1 MIHTV
6 LIDDEPNNIET
17 LTHLIEKHCPD
28 ISIVGSALDVAQ
40 GYDLI
45 CSVNPDL
52 VFLDIQM
59 PVENGFDLLT
69 RFDHYD
75 FEIIFVTAFD
85 QYAIQAIK
93 FSAIDYLLKPLQ
105 PAELTTSVS
114 RVREKIKLKKDNLL
128 LTNFLE
134 HIRNKDNKHIH
145 KLALTTTKETLFV
158 SPDKI
163 IRCEASNAYTTFHFN
178 DGKKL
183 TVSKPIYEY
192 EELLAGYG
200 FIRCHQSH
208 LINKNHVK
216 SLRKEDGGYLLM
228 EDDSRIPISRGKK
241 ELVLKN
247 LISTHK

>member
-75 FEIIFVTAFD
+75 FEIIFVTP
-85 QYAIQAIK
+85 QQI
-93 FSAIDYLLKPLQ
+93 
-105 PAELTTSVS
+105 
-114 RVREKIKLKKDNLL
+114 
-128 LTNFLE
+128 
-134 HIRNKDNKHIH
+134 
-145 KLALTTTKETLFV
+145 
-158 SPDKI
+158 
-163 IRCEASNAYTTFHFN
+163 
-178 DGKKL
+178 
-183 TVSKPIYEY
+183 
-192 EELLAGYG
+192 
-200 FIRCHQSH
+200 
-208 LINKNHVK
+208 
-216 SLRKEDGGYLLM
+216 
-228 EDDSRIPISRGKK
+228 
-241 ELVLKN
+241 
-247 LISTHK
+247 